1 MSSLIRLVKDKAVF
15 MEPIRTGVR
24 GRGAPKKTVRA
35 VLFDVYGTLFM
46 SASGDVAPTGKR
58 LPAAA
63 RRTLGT
69 LLRKYGIEADP
80 SAVFGAFIDEIRT
93 VHARLREKGV
103 DYPEVDIE
111 KVWRELLGLRDGALI
126 REFSVEYEA
135 VFNPVWPMPHAD
147 RMIARLR
154 EHGVVL
160 GIVSNAQF
168 FTPLLFRAFFGGQ
181 PEEIGF
187 EKDLL
192 FYSYRYGR
200 AKPSAF
206 LHARAAERLRA
217 RGIPVPHCLYIG
229 NDMLNDIL
237 PAAVTGYQTA
247 LFAGDRRSL
256 RLREEDPR
264 CRDLRPDM
272 VVTDLGELAEVII
285 NDQRSSK
292 P

>member
-1 MSSLIRLVKDKAVF
+1 MSSLVRLVRDNAVF
-15 MEPIRTGVR
+15 MEPIPTGVQD
-24 GRGAPKKTVRA
+24 RGAPKASVEA

-46 SASGDVAPTGKR
+46 SASGDLAPPGKQ
-58 LPAAA
+58 LPAEA
-63 RRTLGT
+63 RRTLGS
-69 LLRKYGIEADP
+69 LLRKYGIGADP
-80 SAVFGAFIDEIRT
+80 SAVHGAFVDEIRA

-103 DYPEVDIE
+103 DCPEVDVR
-111 KVWRELLGLRDGALI
+111 KVWGELLGFRDAGLI
-126 REFSVEYEA
+126 NELAVEYEA
-135 VFNPVWPMPHAD
+135 VFNPVWPMLHAD

-154 EHGVVL
+154 EHGVLL

-181 PEEIGF
+181 PDRIGF
-187 EKDLL
+187 ERDLL

-206 LHARAAERLRA
+206 LHQRAAEALGK
-217 RGIPVPHCLYIG
+217 RGIPVPHCLYVG
-229 NDMLNDIL
+229 NDMLNDVL
-237 PAAVTGYQTA
+237 PASVTGYQTA

-264 CRDLRPDM
+264 CRSLHPDM

-285 NDQRSSK
+285 NDLRSSK
-292 P
+292 G